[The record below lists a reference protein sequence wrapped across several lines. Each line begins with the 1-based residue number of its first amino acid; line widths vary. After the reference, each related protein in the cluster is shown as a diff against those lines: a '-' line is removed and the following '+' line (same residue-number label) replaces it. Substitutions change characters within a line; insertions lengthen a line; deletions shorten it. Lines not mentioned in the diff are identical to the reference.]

1 MNTTTYT
8 VYRADGRIEVGAID
22 WPESPPL
29 RDIRALV
36 EPIVGGPLEHV
47 RVLDPARAEADEVS
61 RDDYRDMFVDEL
73 GHVRTVHR
81 RPYNHAATAIYRA
94 NWLRAAG
101 RRSGDLLNWI
111 AGDAIVFDRIMWR

>member
-73 GHVRTVHR
+73 GHVRDPSK
-81 RPYNHAATAIYRA
+81 PYNHAATAIYRA
-94 NWLRAAG
+94 NWLRG
-101 RRSGDLLNWI
+101 HGGPEDLLNWI
-111 AGDAIVFDRIMWR
+111 AGDAIVFDRIVWR

>member
-1 MNTTTYT
+1 MKTTTYT

-73 GHVRTVHR
+73 GHVRTVAKAR
-81 RPYNHAATAIYRA
+81 NHAATAIYRG
-94 NWLRAAG
+94 NWLRAEG
-101 RRSGDLLNWI
+101 GDPEDLPWI
-111 AGDAIVFDRIMWR
+111 AGDAVVFDRIIWR